1 MLGTDLGLAQLTPY
15 DGRVNSSAYGFA
27 KKWLDSCRLLDA
39 EHDPGPAA
47 FGPFLTKRAK
57 AVWDE
62 MPEADFRGAIRDVLG
77 RWAIRL
83 RDSAGRKKESR
94 NALRNIRIRL
104 DSDLWAVYDQL
115 LGLVEGRGAD
125 WEQLDLEARKELLAR
140 LPPELD
146 DFVQSSQNPELNEQT
161 STTELLTRLAG
172 QQQHLEKKASVNSV
186 TTDIIKKLTEKIN
199 ALQVQQPNANQQ
211 RVDRAQTEG
220 SGRGFS
226 SRGRGRGRWP
236 GRGGRGGN
244 RGSGGGF
251 RGNRGGY
258 QGRGGWWPNV
268 WQGPQGWWQQGG
280 PSQGQFLPQNQWQQ
294 NQGFP
299 QNQNPQPQG
308 QFQARNATYHV
319 TDDLEYPEV
328 YVEPTPQQSQR
339 NRGNG
344 IWNFTTICMIVA
356 LICFPVVSG
365 LTAVN
370 CLKTANPRLINLP
383 DLSDCSLSHQG
394 VRWTA
399 KVYERNENFKK
410 VPSFHCSVEQVRA
423 CRRAYL
429 GIFESGE
436 ATPSVPDEI
445 SAEECRHAVEKGTIE
460 NRKLIGRSQHFWSTD
475 QDDSPTTPWWGERC
489 VEVRRFEVTE
499 GEACRG
505 QDEIILTI
513 TPGLAPLDKNEIRL
527 YNGITVWGDLS
538 ETKCDYKFIKLAD
551 VLTDYSRVY
560 LQELG
565 WIDGLTSEEPVE
577 KCEQI
582 GYETSGGLF
591 IVREN
596 GKQKREAP
604 PNGKAIALPQIAF
617 EYNPLLDPEFDL
629 KKSVGDIDQNAKALH
644 RIGNQVEQVNGS
656 TFYRISR
663 AWQQIE
669 AWNKTW
675 IEKELAD
682 FYNYQKNQNVVGRLR
697 ELERK
702 VEDARLQAN
711 TPAPET
717 ITTTISS
724 KLASEEATRAK
735 TLRDIIQ
742 RLEKLEAKEDPI
754 PPNTAGLELKLKEM
768 MKRLE
773 DQKTVDDNL
782 KELIQELREQ
792 LDLLATPEPQASIH
806 DPFEVECNRQAE
818 ELRYWKLQLAVN
830 PTYASR
836 KLLGKANLLAQMI
849 DENRFIVSEC
859 QTIELTES
867 IVIKTQRVE
876 ERCFAEVPIKHE
888 GEIKFLKVPEMD
900 IVPNGTE
907 ISCRGMRIAP
917 AVLYMDFKANNAKKP
932 LGNSNLGKRMARQG
946 LSDGPRKW
954 VNTPIQWMKDIQ
966 SKYRQTTDGA
976 GDLIDEVK
984 NYTRTVVDKAK
995 DTAGQ
1000 AMEKGKVVLK
1010 DALAEVKN
1018 LDEIADRNRAQ
1029 HLTSTH

>member
-1 MLGTDLGLAQLTPY
+1 MFKATFHLYVEIWFVRFIALWSVSEYNSQTPISKEWIALKRKVLDAVSRAEDEDVV
-15 DGRVNSSAYGFA
+15 DGQEEAVEAETVVPEEAFEETAEVIKDVGDGGRTFGKDHKDGGNKAA
-27 KKWLDSCRLLDA
+27 HPKDNSCRRIN
-39 EHDPGPAA
+39 G
-47 FGPFLTKRAK
+47 
-57 AVWDE
+57 
-62 MPEADFRGAIRDVLG
+62 
-77 RWAIRL
+77 
-83 RDSAGRKKESR
+83 SR
-94 NALRNIRIRL
+94 
-104 DSDLWAVYDQL
+104 
-115 LGLVEGRGAD
+115 
-125 WEQLDLEARKELLAR
+125 
-140 LPPELD
+140 
-146 DFVQSSQNPELNEQT
+146 
-161 STTELLTRLAG
+161 
-172 QQQHLEKKASVNSV
+172 
-186 TTDIIKKLTEKIN
+186 IK
-199 ALQVQQPNANQQ
+199 
-211 RVDRAQTEG
+211 
-220 SGRGFS
+220 
-226 SRGRGRGRWP
+226 
-236 GRGGRGGN
+236 
-244 RGSGGGF
+244 
-251 RGNRGGY
+251 
-258 QGRGGWWPNV
+258 
-268 WQGPQGWWQQGG
+268 
-280 PSQGQFLPQNQWQQ
+280 
-294 NQGFP
+294 
-299 QNQNPQPQG
+299 
-308 QFQARNATYHV
+308 ARNATYHV

-344 IWNFTTICMIVA
+344 IWNFTTICTIVA

-445 SAEECRHAVEKGTIE
+445 SAEQCRHAVEKGTIE

-499 GEACRG
+499 GEAYRG

-565 WIDGLTSEEPVE
+565 WIDGLTSEEPVK

-629 KKSVGDIDQNAKALH
+629 KNQSAILIRMQKALH

-675 IEKELAD
+675 IEKGMDLAGAKIDSMRLELAD

-702 VEDARLQAN
+702 VEDARIQAN

-768 MKRLE
+768 MKRLQ

-867 IVIKTQRVE
+867 MVIKTQRVE

-932 LGNSNLGKRMARQG
+932 LGNSNLGKRMARQS

-984 NYTRTVVDKAK
+984 NYTRTVADKAK

-1010 DALAEVKN
+1010 DALAEVKSWA
-1018 LDEIADRNRAQ
+1018 LKIVLWVGIPLLVVLAFVAFAVFYFKIYLIQ
-1029 HLTSTH
+1029 TSTKSLTGIVRSILPQHTNALSADELQTMPLDQISAVISREPEVKIEPKAWQPHGNVWLPPSQ